1 MFLPRE
7 VLAAV
12 ARVFRREKWWIS
24 SENSCIFNENSCIF
38 HEFGR
43 FFRDFSRL
51 FVIFLVYTF
60 LTRSRYAIGIFSR
73 QIFVIFSSKF
83 AIFRDFMPAGVDF
96 R

>member
-1 MFLPRE
+1 MNSGFSPRE

-12 ARVFRREKWWIS
+12 ARGPRQRKVCLRERRGKIFDEKLWIS
-24 SENSCIFNENSCIF
+24 NENSCIF
-38 HEFGR
+38 HDFGR

-73 QIFVIFSSKF
+73 QIFVIFS
-83 AIFRDFMPAGVDF
+83 
-96 R
+96 